1 MFTKQLELWGLSLI
15 EIGMGINMWN
25 QVENMIYI
33 RLPRK
38 KLVAELKK
46 IDKNRYLGNTKS
58 NGDEKMTQRKSSQ
71 R

>member
-1 MFTKQLELWGLSLI
+1 M
-15 EIGMGINMWN
+15 
-25 QVENMIYI
+25 
-33 RLPRK
+33 
-38 KLVAELKK
+38 VAELKK

>member
-1 MFTKQLELWGLSLI
+1 
-15 EIGMGINMWN
+15 
-25 QVENMIYI
+25 MIYI
-33 RLPRK
+33 RLPQK

-58 NGDEKMTQRKSSQ
+58 NGDEEMTQRKSSQ